1 MFLPPHTGVL
11 VSRSVYDKIGKF
23 STDYKIA
30 GDFEWMLRL
39 LLSSNIS
46 FSFSNEII
54 YVMKS
59 GGVSNSGIISEIRKF
74 IKDIRVLKS
83 FGFKFAVYRVFR
95 KKISKLYQFRK
106 I

>member
-11 VSRSVYDKIGKF
+11 VSRSAYDKIGKF

-59 GGVSNSGIISEIRKF
+59 GGVSNSGSF
-74 IKDIRVLKS
+74 LKLENLL
-83 FGFKFAVYRVFR
+83 
-95 KKISKLYQFRK
+95 KICEC
-106 I
+106 